1 MCKNTVIPEDS
12 CCPVCGKN
20 PHPSS
25 FLVHYYLLLLIIIG
39 AAVSIHPNAKG
50 LADMKE
56 SNHMYVVENFIRK
69 LVPESASKN
78 CHLTTTMTD
87 KGDLSIVLE
96 AVSGAHDT
104 QCIAASKELVELINN
119 PPKVLDTDTITKNL
133 GPAGKKEPVQK
144 NVLNDVKTSSSNN
157 TSVDEDETLNEDVNS
172 GSLVL
177 APILTNIVIVVS
189 LVAVLIH

>member
-1 MCKNTVIPEDS
+1 
-12 CCPVCGKN
+12 
-20 PHPSS
+20 
-25 FLVHYYLLLLIIIG
+25 
-39 AAVSIHPNAKG
+39 
-50 LADMKE
+50 MKE

-96 AVSGAHDT
+96 AVGGAHDT

-119 PPKVLDTDTITKNL
+119 PPKALETDTITKNL
-133 GPAGKKEPVQK
+133 GPAGKKSVQK
-144 NVLNDVKTSSSNN
+144 NVSNN
-157 TSVDEDETLNEDVNS
+157 VNTSASNTTSINGDETLNEDVNS

-177 APILTNIVIVVS
+177 APVITNIIIVLSV
-189 LVAVLIH
+189 VAVLINY